1 VVWCCTIETC
11 GQTCAS
17 ELGALVGD
25 VLSAQ
30 TSTEAYETV
39 EDLRHAAIDYRR
51 GDAASRDILRESVEE
66 LSTTREEI
74 VARAFTTYFELINLA
89 EERERVRA
97 IRNADENGS
106 LHDSFDATIAEF
118 AEADVGPD
126 ELRELLADVLIEPT
140 FTAHPTEARRA
151 TVKAKL
157 RSIANHLEAL
167 DERNLTERER
177 NAIWRD
183 ITAEV
188 TSLWS
193 TRQVRQ
199 RSPEPED
206 EARNVQWY
214 LENTLFDVVGDAY
227 EEFEDHL
234 EGVRR
239 RGLPQA
245 LRVPLVGGLRP
256 RRQPVRHAG
265 GHRRDAGAPARGR
278 RREVPRPLQAA
289 RPC

>member
-1 VVWCCTIETC
+1 MVLHNRDVRTDVR
-11 GQTCAS
+11 

-157 RSIANHLEAL
+157 RSIANHRSARRAQPHRARAERDLARHHRRGDQPLEHPTGAP
-167 DERNLTERER
+167 
-177 NAIWRD
+177 
-183 ITAEV
+183 AEPGARRRGTKRSV
-188 TSLWS
+188 VPRKHSL
-193 TRQVRQ
+193 RCRGRRLRGVR
-199 RSPEPED
+199 
-206 EARNVQWY
+206 
-214 LENTLFDVVGDAY
+214 G
-227 EEFEDHL
+227 DHL

>member
-1 VVWCCTIETC
+1 MVLHNRDVRTDVR
-11 GQTCAS
+11 

-51 GDAASRDILRESVEE
+51 GGDAEPGYLLRESVEE

-227 EEFEDHL
+227 EEFEETISKEYDDVDCPSSSSSAR
-234 EGVRR
+234 GPTATATRSSRR
-239 RGLPQA
+239 RSPT
-245 LRVPLVGGLRP
+245 
-256 RRQPVRHAG
+256 RRWRAS
-265 GHRRDAGAPARGR
+265 ARSPSR
-278 RREVPRPLQAA
+278 STATAA
-289 RPC
+289 SGSRPC